1 MLFNVYKLELSCE
14 QGVQSSYCLLNEP
27 GEQVA
32 FLFVFDFKNILFLKR
47 MEGKCFNC
55 NCATLEYFVVQ
66 GCFKSQRNNSND
78 YVNKSSVKL

>member
-55 NCATLEYFVVQ
+55 NCATL
-66 GCFKSQRNNSND
+66 D
-78 YVNKSSVKL
+78 YVLMVCTSLFKVVLSHKEIIAMTM